1 MDKEIGFMVKAAL
14 CAVFACFT
22 FVFTAGKLNA
32 SQWTKVAK
40 GSNFFEY
47 YGNVSKSGRVA
58 SVDCLRDYVKESV
71 KKTQNYLSKK
81 HSLKFDCARKK
92 FRETSVE
99 YFEENMMT
107 GALLKKQRL
116 TMDWKLVR
124 PNSLTELLFKKACK

>member
-1 MDKEIGFMVKAAL
+1 MDKETSIMVNQT
-14 CAVFACFT
+14 VFAFFT
-22 FVFTAGKLNA
+22 LIFAINSLNA

-47 YGNVSKSGRVA
+47 YGNISKSGRIA
-58 SVDCLRDYVKESV
+58 SLDCLRDYVKESV

-99 YFEENMMT
+99 YFEENMMA
-107 GALLKKQRL
+107 GALLKKQNL
-116 TMDWKLVR
+116 KMDWKLVD

>member
-1 MDKEIGFMVKAAL
+1 MVRQ
-14 CAVFACFT
+14 T
-22 FVFTAGKLNA
+22 VFTLFTLIFATNSLNA

-47 YGNVSKSGRVA
+47 YGNISKSGRIA
-58 SVDCLRDYVKESV
+58 SLDCLRDFKKESV

-107 GALLKKQRL
+107 GTLLKKQNL
-116 TMDWKLVR
+116 TMDWKLVD

>member
-1 MDKEIGFMVKAAL
+1 MVRQT
-14 CAVFACFT
+14 VFAFFT
-22 FVFTAGKLNA
+22 LIFATNSLNA

-47 YGNVSKSGRVA
+47 YGNISKSGRIA
-58 SVDCLRDYVKESV
+58 SLDCLRDYVKESV

-99 YFEENMMT
+99 YFEENMMSGT
-107 GALLKKQRL
+107 LLKKQNL
-116 TMDWKLVR
+116 TTDWKLVD
-124 PNSLTELLFKKACK
+124 PNSLTELLFKKACR

>member
-1 MDKEIGFMVKAAL
+1 MVKTTFFAFFTL
-14 CAVFACFT
+14 VFVANN
-22 FVFTAGKLNA
+22 LHA

-47 YGNVSKSGRVA
+47 YGNVSKSGRIA
-58 SVDCLRDYVKESV
+58 SLDCLRDYIKESV
-71 KKTQNYLSKK
+71 QKTQNYLSKK

-99 YFEENMMT
+99 YFEANMMAGT
-107 GALLKKQRL
+107 LLKKQKL
-116 TMDWKLVR
+116 TMDWKLVS